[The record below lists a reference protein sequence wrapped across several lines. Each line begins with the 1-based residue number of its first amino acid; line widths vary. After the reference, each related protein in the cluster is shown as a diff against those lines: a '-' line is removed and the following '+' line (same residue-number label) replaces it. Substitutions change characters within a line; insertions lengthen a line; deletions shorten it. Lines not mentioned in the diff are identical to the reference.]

1 MLITRF
7 NQTLDIW
14 LRALEEYTFEQLYSQ
29 PSAVSWSAGQ
39 MYRHLIDDTGF
50 FIEQIKICVADHE
63 HAENKPTSFGMK
75 ILAENDFPD
84 EAIVGAPGNAFIPQ
98 PLSKEQLVKD
108 MEVLKINMNAAA
120 LLIDESPFKG
130 RSKHPGLGYFNAEE
144 WLQFAEIH
152 LRHHFRQKKRIDEFL
167 KTL

>member
-1 MLITRF
+1 
-7 NQTLDIW
+7 
-14 LRALEEYTFEQLYSQ
+14 
-29 PSAVSWSAGQ
+29 
-39 MYRHLIDDTGF
+39 
-50 FIEQIKICVADHE
+50 
-63 HAENKPTSFGMK
+63 MK

-120 LLIDESPFKG
+120 LLVDESPFKG
-130 RSKHPGLGYFNAEE
+130 RSKHPGLGFFNAEE

-152 LRHHFRQKKRIDEFL
+152 LRHHFRQKERIDEFL